1 MKHKVGEREPAVF
14 HRKDCLSE
22 VPPQGLRMETR
33 RLILPVSPERQI
45 SVEFGIPRSATM
57 DAVLILG
64 HGANNTMDHPLIVGV
79 HQRLA
84 QKGVV
89 TVRFNFPY
97 AEEGKKRPDPDP
109 LLEGVF
115 RLVVEYVAEQEEFR
129 GLELFLG
136 GKSMGARLAAQIV
149 AQDVG
154 ASGLVFLGYPLH
166 PPGKPEQLRDRPL
179 MALPCPALF
188 LQGGRDPF
196 CQLELLG
203 RVLAHM
209 PVRADVHVMPG
220 LGHSFEPEGGSLS
233 RDTLEEIVRVI
244 LSWLD
249 SL

>member
-1 MKHKVGEREPAVF
+1 
-14 HRKDCLSE
+14 
-22 VPPQGLRMETR
+22 METR
-33 RLILPVSPERQI
+33 RILLPIPPERRC
-45 SVEFGIPRSATM
+45 SLEFGIPRSATM

-64 HGANNTMDHPLIVGV
+64 HGANNTMDHPLIAGV
-79 HQRLA
+79 QQRLA
-84 QKGVV
+84 HHGVV

-109 LLEGVF
+109 VLEGVF
-115 RLVVEYVAEQEEFR
+115 RLVVEYVAEMEEFK

-179 MALPCPALF
+179 VALPCPPLF
-188 LQGGRDPF
+188 IQGGHDPF

-203 RVLAHM
+203 RVLAQM
-209 PVRADVHVMPG
+209 PVRADLHVLPG
-220 LGHSFEPEGGSLS
+220 LGHSFEREGGSLAP
-233 RDTLEEIVRVI
+233 DTLEEIVRVI
-244 LSWLD
+244 LAWLD